1 MNTPAGITGDRYD
14 VSGQGAATG
23 KEKHTMIVGIDITP
37 LTKTPTGIGLY
48 TRHLL
53 RELVVLD
60 GPAGFCGLA
69 AGVRPLDK
77 ENIPVRYRRV
87 PVPSRLMYQA
97 WARLKRP
104 WADMLLG
111 GLDVFHAV
119 NYVLPPLKHARGVL
133 SIHDLGFLRNPEW
146 FSPKVMKP
154 FARAIREDALR
165 ADAVIA
171 VSGATRDDIVS
182 LLGIPHEKIRVIHEA
197 ADDTFKPVPRDI
209 AGRQVRDALGVTGP
223 YLLFVSTVEAR
234 KNVTGLLTA
243 FSRAD
248 LPHQLVVAGGA
259 GWRSVEVFELAEK
272 LGLNDRV
279 VFTGYLRDRSL
290 LPALYSA
297 ADAFVFPSWH
307 EGFGLP
313 VLEAMACGCPVI
325 ASNASSLPEI
335 GGDAAM
341 YVSPENTDELARKME
356 LVTGDAALN
365 NTLRER
371 GITRAAGFS
380 WRACAEETRD
390 CYRSLV

>member
-1 MNTPAGITGDRYD
+1 
-14 VSGQGAATG
+14 
-23 KEKHTMIVGIDITP
+23 MIVGIDITP

-259 GWRSVEVFELAEK
+259 GWRSAEVFELAEK

-313 VLEAMACGCPVI
+313 VLEAMACGTPVLV
-325 ASNASSLPEI
+325 ADTSSLPEAA
-335 GGDAAM
+335 GDAGRCLPPHDEAAWTDALAQAM
-341 YVSPENTDELARKME
+341 HDSAWRAEAS
-356 LVTGDAALN
+356 
-365 NTLRER
+365 ER
-371 GITRAAGFS
+371 GRA
-380 WRACAEETRD
+380 RARQFTWARTAVQTVAS
-390 CYRSLV
+390 YRRAFGESVGND